1 MKLLVV
7 RHAHA
12 EDRDEWSRIHPND
25 ELRPLTK
32 KGIKQF
38 VAFSKVIVSVMNEP
52 DLILTSPLT
61 RAVQTSDILKKRFK
75 KNYRIIKELKPEAS
89 CIRLLKFLSLSKKQN
104 IIIVGHEPFLSEL
117 VSYLVAGETRSC
129 LVLKKGGFCLL
140 DLDKYQKK
148 RAKLEVLM
156 HPKIYLES

>member
-12 EDRDEWSRIHPND
+12 EDREEWARINPND

-32 KGIKQF
+32 RGIKQF
-38 VAFSKVIVSVMNEP
+38 VAFSKVVVSLMNEP

-61 RAVQTSDILKKRFK
+61 RAIQTSDILKKRFK

-89 CIRLLKFLSLSKKQN
+89 YSRLLKFLSLSKKQN

-117 VSYLVAGETRSC
+117 ISYLVASDTQCRIT
-129 LVLKKGGFCLL
+129 LKKGGCCLL

-148 RAKLEVLM
+148 RAKLEVLI